1 MGFLS
6 WEKRQKVDLLQ
17 KVEKLK
23 RELKNLDT
31 RGQTREL
38 HKFACV
44 YVAQGQ
50 EDKKSILSNTQGS
63 VRFLNYENNFT
74 TCEFLHLIY
83 RST

>member
-1 MGFLS
+1 MSNHDFLARFLLSQFGFLT

-31 RGQTREL
+31 RGQTREM
-38 HKFACV
+38 HKVACI

-50 EDKKSILSNTQGS
+50 EDKKSILSNTCGS
-63 VRFLNYENNFT
+63 VSS
-74 TCEFLHLIY
+74 IV
-83 RST
+83 